1 MIDERTLQ
9 CRRGKKCANTAFN
22 TCTFANFHKLPET
35 KSMWKTKKKK
45 CELVWFN
52 SSMHTRRCR
61 NVSSI
66 WIWQRANDVCIVIS
80 NLILMRIQGTI
91 NILCFVI
98 FMNERKKKD
107 KILSYAKVATII
119 WLKYNRF
126 SHTYFSY
133 YPTCFTNNI
142 FFDVGDAGLRDTVV
156 LKTRYV
162 LFSGR
167 LTISSHIIFSD
178 LTIKAADI
186 STSTHRNN
194 MGLHAVLAAEIAR
207 CAYSHGSNTSNLYWE
222 YSPTVCHICTIAKES
237 QMRTGIK

>member
-1 MIDERTLQ
+1 MFRVSESDSGLMMSVLSFQISFSCASRVRLIFYVSLYLWTKE
-9 CRRGKKCANTAFN
+9 KK
-22 TCTFANFHKLPET
+22 
-35 KSMWKTKKKK
+35 
-45 CELVWFN
+45 
-52 SSMHTRRCR
+52 R
-61 NVSSI
+61 
-66 WIWQRANDVCIVIS
+66 
-80 NLILMRIQGTI
+80 
-91 NILCFVI
+91 
-98 FMNERKKKD
+98 D
-107 KILSYAKVATII
+107 KILSYTKVATII